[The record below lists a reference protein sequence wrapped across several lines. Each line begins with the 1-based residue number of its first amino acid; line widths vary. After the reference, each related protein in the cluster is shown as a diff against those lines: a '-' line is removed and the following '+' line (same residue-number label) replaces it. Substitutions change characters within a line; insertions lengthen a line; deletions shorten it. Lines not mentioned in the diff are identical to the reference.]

1 MKRRSLTGDEKRS
14 AVLQLRDIEL
24 AISRLLM
31 DTLNGKIATVDADR
45 LVRLEMQ
52 VRKFR
57 WKIESY
63 HELTER
69 LTSAERDER
78 RELNRFWKRISPRFA
93 PPGGD
98 QLFKNKGN

>member
-1 MKRRSLTGDEKRS
+1 MKRRGLTSAEKQSAVRQLKEIESAINRLLTGF
-14 AVLQLRDIEL
+14 
-24 AISRLLM
+24 
-31 DTLNGKIATVDADR
+31 LNGKLAAVDADR

-93 PPGGD
+93 PPGG
-98 QLFKNKGN
+98 N